1 MDVIII
7 GEHLYNT
14 LGQVRCF
21 GEIGIRP
28 IIIWATPSVYT
39 PAFSRYVG
47 RFFQV
52 SDPEEGVRLMLSQ
65 FGNKGRRYV
74 VSTDSDHVM
83 SILDREYDSLSGSF
97 CFFNAGGPGRLSR
110 YLEKYEQC
118 SLAGELGF
126 RVPKTW
132 KVRSGMIPGD
142 LSFPVFAKAA
152 DSFDYHW
159 KDLAR
164 IIRSR
169 EELTAYYD
177 SLPPVEVLLQE
188 FIEKKNELA
197 VEGVSFQGGKELY
210 LPIQGEYIRLPK
222 DGFGTYKRNEA
233 YKAGEELKENIRKM
247 MSRIGYSGVFEMEF
261 LIGQDDALY
270 YLETNFRQ
278 TQYNHAL
285 ADMGANLSRVWYRS
299 CLSGR
304 LETDGE
310 AVRKSPSLVLNE
322 PKDFKT
328 YVATGKIGRWA
339 WLKDVMNAD
348 SYYFLDRKDWL
359 YVLRSFLHSVRLN
372 SMAFFRK
379 LSRLA
384 GLLALVAVLFSCV
397 SKEQL
402 VVDLD
407 EDPPVEE
414 PARTI
419 DHPVVDADDPAVL
432 CMRKKAWQ
440 LALISWTP
448 LKDMPNKVSYYTA
461 GKGYVGLPYSSV
473 KEMDKFVGMEVSF
486 HTFMTAVHNP
496 RSIIYTDNV
505 SKEPYHGENC
515 GTYYGTVCSTA
526 VCYALGLEFP
536 YQANMLV
543 KLSSFAQVVPQTMSS
558 VCVGDMFWRNGHC
571 ILVTHISEDD
581 AGLRHFELLESVG
594 LGTYLRNYDED
605 ALRKVWD
612 ENSYVLYRY
621 LDLAGNLS
629 YEPIPFFSNEGD
641 PSVSFHYNDTLCQQ
655 RGDRVSY
662 RRGETVR
669 LDVFDLSYPFI
680 SLYKDGSFVKDIP
693 VAESV
698 ILSELE
704 PGSYSAF
711 LSGEGKESEPTLF
724 EVLDTEVSVS
734 HTRSSYKVCFSSING
749 EAEYLVV
756 CSTNGARSAI
766 LPINA
771 EQREKGERN
780 FWLNGSGKYVKV
792 FFKGEFGRV
801 SNAPLSL

>member
-1 MDVIII
+1 MAIQKD
-7 GEHLYNT
+7 NT
-14 LGQVRCF
+14 LMFRGFTLFYIILLVCF
-21 GEIGIRP
+21 TTMCSTE
-28 IIIWATPSVYT
+28 
-39 PAFSRYVG
+39 
-47 RFFQV
+47 
-52 SDPEEGVRLMLSQ
+52 DRL
-65 FGNKGRRYV
+65 V
-74 VSTDSDHVM
+74 
-83 SILDREYDSLSGSF
+83 I
-97 CFFNAGGPGRLSR
+97 
-110 YLEKYEQC
+110 
-118 SLAGELGF
+118 
-126 RVPKTW
+126 
-132 KVRSGMIPGD
+132 
-142 LSFPVFAKAA
+142 
-152 DSFDYHW
+152 
-159 KDLAR
+159 
-164 IIRSR
+164 
-169 EELTAYYD
+169 
-177 SLPPVEVLLQE
+177 
-188 FIEKKNELA
+188 
-197 VEGVSFQGGKELY
+197 
-210 LPIQGEYIRLPK
+210 
-222 DGFGTYKRNEA
+222 
-233 YKAGEELKENIRKM
+233 
-247 MSRIGYSGVFEMEF
+247 
-261 LIGQDDALY
+261 
-270 YLETNFRQ
+270 
-278 TQYNHAL
+278 
-285 ADMGANLSRVWYRS
+285 
-299 CLSGR
+299 
-304 LETDGE
+304 
-310 AVRKSPSLVLNE
+310 
-322 PKDFKT
+322 
-328 YVATGKIGRWA
+328 
-339 WLKDVMNAD
+339 
-348 SYYFLDRKDWL
+348 
-359 YVLRSFLHSVRLN
+359 
-372 SMAFFRK
+372 
-379 LSRLA
+379 
-384 GLLALVAVLFSCV
+384 
-397 SKEQL
+397 
-402 VVDLD
+402 DLD
-407 EDPPVEE
+407 EKDQQEE
-414 PARTI
+414 PVRTI
-419 DHPVVDADDPAVL
+419 DHPVVDADDPSVL

-440 LALISWTP
+440 LARIQWTP
-448 LKDMPNKVSYYTA
+448 LRDMPNKVSYYTA

-641 PSVSFHYNDTLCQQ
+641 PSVSFHYNDALCQQ

-669 LDVFDLSYPFI
+669 LDVFDPSYLLI
-680 SLYKDGSFVKDIP
+680 SLYKDGTFLREIP
-693 VAESV
+693 VEESV
-698 ILSELE
+698 MLDGLE

-711 LSGEGKESEPTLF
+711 LSGEGRESEPTLF

-734 HTRSSYKVCFSSING
+734 HNRSSYKVCFSSING
-749 EAEYLVV
+749 EPEYLVV
-756 CSTNGARSAI
+756 CSANGTRSAI

-780 FWLNGSGKYVKV
+780 FWINGSGKYVKV